1 METIPLLPDSSAL
14 HLERVSV
21 ALGVAEIIVSSA
33 RPMGHCPR
41 CGMPAARVHSRY
53 ERTLQDL
60 PWQGTRV
67 KIRWRSRK
75 FFCDTP
81 GCEQRIFT
89 ERLPTITWRY
99 GRRTVRCRDAVLCLG
114 LTLGGEEGSRVANY
128 LGLSLSG
135 DTLLR
140 EIRNAP
146 RVPFDEPHVIGVDD
160 WALRRGHE
168 YGTLI
173 VDLER
178 HRPLDLLPGRT
189 WEVFSDWLAQ
199 HPSVEVVSRDR
210 AECYAHGANAG
221 APQASHVADRWHLLQ
236 NLREALKN
244 ASERYSPEIRQA
256 VEELAA
262 PAPAA
267 PPPTATSPGANNSSP
282 TPLKPTHATSK
293 REMRRSRRVER
304 YQRVHEMHA
313 LGRSQSDIA
322 RMLGLD
328 RKTVRRFLRSET
340 FPERAA
346 RRTVIRKAPL
356 DAYLERRWAEGLHNA
371 RKLTAE
377 LTDLGHV
384 VSYYSIRRKVAP
396 WRHDGSLPQTAP
408 GTGGHGAIAK
418 NKTPSSHQMSWLLF
432 LSPDELE
439 AKDRLLVEA
448 VKRRSPSLN
457 IACELAGEFIA
468 MVKQR
473 RGEKLDDWIAR
484 ARAPRVP
491 LEIQRFARG
500 LLSERAAIEAA
511 LTLPWSNGQAEG
523 QINRLKLIKRQM
535 YGRAKLDLLGQRF
548 LGRAALAP
556 LMKKGRFNSSGHRN
570 HCGSPL

>member
-1 METIPLLPDSSAL
+1 M
-14 HLERVSV
+14 R
-21 ALGVAEIIVSSA
+21 LGVAEIIVSSA

-221 APQASHVADRWHLLQ
+221 A
-236 NLREALKN
+236 LR
-244 ASERYSPEIRQA
+244 P
-256 VEELAA
+256 
-262 PAPAA
+262 
-267 PPPTATSPGANNSSP
+267 ATSPIAGTCYRTCA
-282 TPLKPTHATSK
+282 KPSRMPPNVIHPRFDKRSKSLRRRACSTATDRDVAGREQLLAHAFEADA
-293 REMRRSRRVER
+293 RYFQAGNAAFASRRALPACPR
-304 YQRVHEMHA
+304 DARV
-313 LGRSQSDIA
+313 
-322 RMLGLD
+322 
-328 RKTVRRFLRSET
+328 
-340 FPERAA
+340 
-346 RRTVIRKAPL
+346 
-356 DAYLERRWAEGLHNA
+356 
-371 RKLTAE
+371 
-377 LTDLGHV
+377 
-384 VSYYSIRRKVAP
+384 
-396 WRHDGSLPQTAP
+396 
-408 GTGGHGAIAK
+408 GTIAK
-418 NKTPSSHQMSWLLF
+418 
-432 LSPDELE
+432 
-439 AKDRLLVEA
+439 
-448 VKRRSPSLN
+448 
-457 IACELAGEFIA
+457 
-468 MVKQR
+468 
-473 RGEKLDDWIAR
+473 
-484 ARAPRVP
+484 
-491 LEIQRFARG
+491 
-500 LLSERAAIEAA
+500 
-511 LTLPWSNGQAEG
+511 
-523 QINRLKLIKRQM
+523 
-535 YGRAKLDLLGQRF
+535 
-548 LGRAALAP
+548 
-556 LMKKGRFNSSGHRN
+556 
-570 HCGSPL
+570 